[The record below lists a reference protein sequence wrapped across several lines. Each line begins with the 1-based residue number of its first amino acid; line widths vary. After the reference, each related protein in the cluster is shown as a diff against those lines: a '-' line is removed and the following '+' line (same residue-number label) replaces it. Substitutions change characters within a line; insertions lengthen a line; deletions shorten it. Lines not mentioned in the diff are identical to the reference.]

1 VGMLVRSGGWRGALM
16 RRMVLAALGT
26 LIAGL
31 MSAAPAVAEDEPPT
45 TVAGLMGRYKDLS
58 NHAERVNEEL
68 LRVQEELE
76 AKRVSSKDATQRV
89 EAARKLAAEARGR
102 VDQAHTDK
110 SKIDTLLSASGDL
123 NAMSA
128 FLTSDSQ
135 HDVVAKMQAAT
146 MATHLS
152 GNAEQRG
159 RLAIVE
165 AEKAAKDATAAQL
178 EARKTEAALAA
189 GATQVQRR
197 RDDLGRQIT
206 EVQGALD
213 RLTPQQKALLQDNG
227 GSVGNVQLPSG
238 NLGGVVQYALAQIGR
253 PYLWGGVGPG
263 AFDCSGLMQMAFRT
277 AGVAIPRVSIQQ
289 ATVGQVIARSDV
301 RAGDMIF
308 FFNPVHHVAMAI
320 DGNRAVHA
328 PSAGQN
334 VKIAP
339 IDSIGPITV
348 IRRVMN

>member
-1 VGMLVRSGGWRGALM
+1 MLVRSGGWRGAMM
-16 RRMVLAALGT
+16 RRMVFAALGA

-31 MSAAPAVAEDEPPT
+31 MNAAPAVAEDEPPT
-45 TVAGLMGRYKDLS
+45 TVAGLMSRYKDLS
-58 NHAERVNEEL
+58 NQAERVNEEL
-68 LRVQEELE
+68 LRFQEELE
-76 AKRVSSKDATQRV
+76 AKRTSSKEATQRAD
-89 EAARKLAAEARGR
+89 AARRLADAARGR

-110 SKIDTLLSASGDL
+110 SKIDTLLSANGDL

-128 FLTSDSQ
+128 FLTSESQ
-135 HDVVAKMQAAT
+135 NDVVAKMQAAT
-146 MATHLS
+146 MAEHLS
-152 GNAEQRG
+152 GDAEQRG

-165 AEKAAKDATAAQL
+165 AEKAVKDATAAQL
-178 EARKTEAALAA
+178 EARRTEATVAA
-189 GATQVQRR
+189 SATQVQRR

-206 EVQGALD
+206 QVQGALD
-213 RLTPQQKALLQDNG
+213 QLTPQQKAFLQDNG

-263 AFDCSGLMQMAFRT
+263 AFDCSGLMQMAYRT

-289 ATVGQVIARSDV
+289 ATVGQQIARANV

-308 FFNPVHHVAMAI
+308 YFNPVHHVAMAI

-339 IDSIGPITV
+339 IDAIGPITV
-348 IRRVMN
+348 IRRVLN